1 MKIVFYA
8 AFFTEVAFRHP
19 DIAQAARALC
29 VYVKSCGWNRT
40 RRGVS
45 KA

>member
-19 DIAQAARALC
+19 DIAQAARAL
-29 VYVKSCGWNRT
+29 SCT
-40 RRGVS
+40 
-45 KA
+45 